1 MNKTLVQIKGTLFT
15 APTSYQSIEE
25 ADEIFL
31 ARFAPESAVLVGEQ
45 EAAELY
51 LNFGGH
57 LPELAEGDTI
67 TVTGTVEERQTVTRS
82 GKMRRSGTFH
92 LIVQDWKR

>member
-1 MNKTLVQIKGTLFT
+1 MNETLVQIKGTLLT
-15 APTSYQSIEE
+15 ALTSYQSIEE
-25 ADEIFL
+25 AEEIFL
-31 ARFAPESAVLVGEQ
+31 ARFAPESAVLVGGQ

-51 LNFGGH
+51 LNFYGQA
-57 LPELAEGDTI
+57 PEIAEGETI

-82 GKMRRSGTFH
+82 GKMRRSGSFH